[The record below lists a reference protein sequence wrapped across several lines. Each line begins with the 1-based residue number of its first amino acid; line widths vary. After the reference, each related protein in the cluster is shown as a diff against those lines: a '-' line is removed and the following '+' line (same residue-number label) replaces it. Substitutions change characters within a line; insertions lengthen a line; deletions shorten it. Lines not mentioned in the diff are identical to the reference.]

1 MHVNC
6 SVAKSSLS
14 LTGNLYKLH
23 IATQKKR
30 EREKTK
36 QNQQQKN
43 DGQ

>member
-30 EREKTK
+30 EREDKTK
-36 QNQQQKN
+36 STTKK
-43 DGQ
+43 